1 MKKLLLTTAITM
13 AMAST
18 AAFAHHPAADIVDED
33 VYDMIEENISEVHL
47 DMTFDDMGGDTT
59 DVGSA
64 RESIA
69 SDFGNAGDATGEDVE
84 DVGAELAGEL
94 DVEAAMESR
103 QEANEMADSEPSG
116 TMSAQKIVLQ
126 FI

>member
-1 MKKLLLTTAITM
+1 MKKIIPLSTLALLL
-13 AMAST
+13 AST
-18 AAFAHHPAADIVDED
+18 SLYAHHPAEDMVDEA

-116 TMSAQKIVLQ
+116 TMSAQR
-126 FI
+126 

>member
-18 AAFAHHPAADIVDED
+18 AAFAHHPAVDTVD
-33 VYDMIEENISEVHL
+33 PLIYDMIEENISDVHL
-47 DMTFDDMGGDTT
+47 DMEFDDDMGGDTT
-59 DVGSA
+59 DVGSTRA
-64 RESIA
+64 SAA
-69 SDFGNAGDATGEDVE
+69 SDIANYGADMGADME

-103 QEANEMADSEPSG
+103 REANEMADSEPSG
-116 TMSAQKIVLQ
+116 SMNAQR
-126 FI
+126 

>member
-18 AAFAHHPAADIVDED
+18 VAFAHHPAVEIVDED
-33 VYDMIEENISEVHL
+33 VYAMIDENISDVHL
-47 DMTFDDMGGDTT
+47 DMTFEDMGGDTT

-69 SDFGNAGDATGEDVE
+69 SDSGNAGAATGEDVE

-94 DVEAAMESR
+94 DVEAATESR

-116 TMSAQKIVLQ
+116 PMSAQR
-126 FI
+126 

>member
-18 AAFAHHPAADIVDED
+18 VAFAHHPAVDIVDEA
-33 VYDMIEENISEVHL
+33 VYDMIEENISDVHL
-47 DMTFDDMGGDTT
+47 DMTFEDMGGDTT
-59 DVGSA
+59 EVGSA

-69 SDFGNAGDATGEDVE
+69 SDFGNTGDAMGGDVE
-84 DVGAELAGEL
+84 DVGAELAGDL

-116 TMSAQKIVLQ
+116 PMSAQR
-126 FI
+126 

>member
-1 MKKLLLTTAITM
+1 MKKLLLTTAIAM

-18 AAFAHHPAADIVDED
+18 AAFAHHPAVDIVDED
-33 VYDMIEENISEVHL
+33 VYIMIEENISDIHL
-47 DMTFDDMGGDTT
+47 EMEFDDMGGDTT
-59 DVGSA
+59 AVGSA

-69 SDFGNAGDATGEDVE
+69 SDFGNAGAETGEDVE

-103 QEANEMADSEPSG
+103 QEANAMADSEPSG
-116 TMSAQKIVLQ
+116 PMSAQR
-126 FI
+126 